1 MSRQWLEVATA
12 ALVRSPGED
21 YASMSRARDVHGLA
35 PLTMFPP
42 GLCAWDEWERRAQHR
57 EACIAAV
64 KRSGDYVS
72 VAQHFA
78 RPSTPNPRQAEVSKR
93 AWEKGVRQWRM
104 DLKALAGGLAPVA
117 AGVGERVR
125 VPCREPMYI
134 DLPSLPLRVRVPCR
148 EPMYID
154 PDGERVRV
162 PCREPFCVPWPAER
176 ERERRRSRSPRGANE
191 ECNEE
196 VWQRRS
202 AHRAA
207 GVAAVK
213 RSADYIS
220 ATADPHVPR
229 PNTPDP
235 TDRKLAKR
243 AWERGVQQWRVDL
256 KAVVLQLLPPIS
268 ARPWQH
274 RVVSQNLP
282 T

>member
-72 VAQHFA
+72 GVAQHFA
-78 RPSTPNPRQAEVSKR
+78 RPSTPNPRQAGVSKR

-104 DLKALAGGLAPVA
+104 DLKAFAGGGLAPDA

-125 VPCREPMYI
+125 VPCRQPMYI
-134 DLPSLPLRVRVPCR
+134 DLPLVPPDDVAFVPVDDQPLRV
-148 EPMYID
+148 
-154 PDGERVRV
+154 
-162 PCREPFCVPWPAER
+162 PWPSQMER
-176 ERERRRSRSPRGANE
+176 GRVRSRSPCGANQ
-191 ECNEE
+191 ECSEE
-196 VWQRRS
+196 VWQRRM

-213 RSADYIS
+213 RSPDYIS
-220 ATADPHVPR
+220 ATAAPHVPR
-229 PNTPDP
+229 PNTPNP
-235 TDRKLAKR
+235 TDRLLAKR
-243 AWERGVQQWRVDL
+243 AWERGVQQWRLDL
-256 KAVVLQLLPPIS
+256 KVLVSLLPPL
-268 ARPWQH
+268 
-274 RVVSQNLP
+274 VVSDDP
-282 T
+282 AAAVMGVF